1 MYPNAYMVIRNKSK
15 YVFGERKLKYLNRKV
30 NPFVYN
36 RTIDI
41 QGHLNRLQSEC
52 IEEQKSF
59 KNS

>member
-1 MYPNAYMVIRNKSK
+1 MYLNAYMVIRNKSK

-41 QGHLNRLQSEC
+41 QGHLNPLQSEC
-52 IEEQKSF
+52 MKNKQKF
-59 KNS
+59 